1 MHLLQQATFKEK
13 CCVLVS
19 KSEISNKG
27 IVSFAVTE
35 HAIDVP
41 IGQDSFATQLQRDKA
56 QVIRLKSMF
65 SQRAKSAE
73 YVIGNF
79 S

>member
-19 KSEISNKG
+19 KFEISNEG
-27 IVSFAVTE
+27 IVSFADTE
-35 HAIDVP
+35 LATDVP
-41 IGQDSFATQLQRDKA
+41 TGQDSFVTQLQKDKA
-56 QVIRLKSMF
+56 QVIRLKSMC
-65 SQRAKSAE
+65 SPRVKSAE
-73 YVIGNF
+73 YVIENF